1 MFKDKDLLWLLDE
14 IIDSINTADDEDLVL
29 IYMLE
34 ENIDPNTGIP
44 IGNYLSQYSGNYYFS
59 DFDHWMKEVKYVK
72 YYFRY
77 MDDIV
82 VLGSSKEELRQ
93 LLIEIN
99 KYFIQ
104 NLRLELKRNY
114 QIFPTYVRGVDY
126 LGYRSF
132 GSYTLLRKSTCKN
145 MKKRMTQIRRKVESG
160 EMMNYSEW
168 CSINSYKGW
177 LKHCNSFRLSRKY
190 IEPLKSY
197 ADAYYESQIKRST
210 KNEGLRKAEKY
221 N

>member
-1 MFKDKDLLWLLDE
+1 M
-14 IIDSINTADDEDLVL
+14 N
-29 IYMLE
+29 
-34 ENIDPNTGIP
+34 
-44 IGNYLSQYSGNYYFS
+44 
-59 DFDHWMKEVKYVK
+59 VK

-82 VLGSSKEELRQ
+82 VLGSSKEELRL

-99 KYFIQ
+99 KYFIN
-104 NLRLELKRNY
+104 NLRLELKRNH

-145 MKKRMTQIRRKVESG
+145 MKRRMTQIRRKVELG

>member
-1 MFKDKDLLWLLDE
+1 MFKDKDLLWLIDE

-34 ENIDPNTGIP
+34 EEIDPNTGIP

-99 KYFIQ
+99 KYFIH
-104 NLRLELKRNY
+104 NLRLELKRNH
-114 QIFPTYVRGVDY
+114 QIFPTYIRGVDY

-210 KNEGLRKAEKY
+210 KNEGLWKAEKY